1 MCHPHASVVPSE
13 IEEVRSWMRA
23 KDGRGTAWKRLGH
36 VAVDARL
43 SEIRATGRLAALLDS
58 IEILLHR
65 CGRVA
70 PRQGG
75 PREGRASFF
84 SKAKA
89 ASADGEVAHC
99 LGRPASDGRPI
110 SAPENTGRENM
121 IFRNSFSEPTPKTHT
136 QRPQIHAPSLLHT
149 LSASITLLF
158 FEPRCYKVRLALVG
172 VRMRRKE

>member
-89 ASADGEVAHC
+89 ASAAGEVAHC
-99 LGRPASDGRPI
+99 LGRPASDGRPF
-110 SAPENTGRENM
+110 SATREHRTGKHDFSKFILRAHAKDPHQAPP
-121 IFRNSFSEPTPKTHT
+121 NSC
-136 QRPQIHAPSLLHT
+136 AV
-149 LSASITLLF
+149 ASTYSF
-158 FEPRCYKVRLALVG
+158 G
-172 VRMRRKE
+172 VHHSPFLNRGATKLDWRS